1 MADKHLTAPF
11 GAGELAKLRAGDSVL
26 ISGVVYTARDA
37 AHRRMAEALNLG
49 HTLPVELA
57 GQTIYY
63 MGPSPARP
71 GSIIG
76 ACGPTTSGRMDA
88 YSPLLLSHG
97 VNAMIGKGAR
107 SAEVR
112 QAIVKYQAVYLV
124 TYGGAGALLA
134 GCIKQAEVVAYPE
147 LGAEAIMRLKIEN
160 FPALVAD
167 DIYGGDL
174 FENEIPRYCWG
185 TGG

>member
-1 MADKHLTAPF
+1 MPEKLLTAPF
-11 GAGELAKLRAGDSVL
+11 NASELACLRAGDSVL
-26 ISGVVYTARDA
+26 VSGTVYTARDA
-37 AHRRMAEALNLG
+37 AHRRLTEAINLG
-49 HTLPVELA
+49 QPLPVDLA

-88 YSPLLLSHG
+88 YTPLLLAQG
-97 VNAMIGKGAR
+97 VNAMIGKGVR
-107 SAEVR
+107 SPEVR
-112 QAIVKYQAVYLV
+112 AAIVRYKAVYLV

-134 GCIKQAEVVAYPE
+134 GCIRQVEVVAYPE
-147 LGAEAIMRLKIEN
+147 LGAEAVMRLKIEN

-174 FENEIPRYCWG
+174 FENEISRYSRYS
-185 TGG
+185 GG